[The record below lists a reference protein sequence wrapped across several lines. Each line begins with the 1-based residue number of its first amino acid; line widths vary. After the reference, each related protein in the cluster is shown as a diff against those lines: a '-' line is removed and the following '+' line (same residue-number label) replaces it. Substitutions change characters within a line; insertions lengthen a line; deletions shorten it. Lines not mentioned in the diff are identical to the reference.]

1 MKSLK
6 ESLKALALP
15 LLATALLSSAAG
27 AATAHQLQ
35 ADSQAALEKLY
46 AANPKTRELG
56 QKAYATLVFPT
67 VIRAGLLMAGF
78 ERGDGVLFV
87 KGQVDGYYNTTSAC
101 PGLQA
106 GAQTYSYVLFFMTPD
121 DLKDLKKSGGLNLG
135 AAPGLT
141 VADKGVAG
149 GASLYTLQGIKAF
162 VFGQKGLMANIGFK
176 ATKISQYT
184 PSE

>member
-6 ESLKALALP
+6 SISLL
-15 LLATALLSSAAG
+15 LLATLLFSQVAK
-27 AATAHQLQ
+27 AATAQQLQ
-35 ADSQAALEKLY
+35 TEGQAALENLY
-46 AANPKTRELG
+46 AANPKTRDLG
-56 QKAYATLVFPT
+56 QKAYAILVFPT
-67 VIRAGLLMAGF
+67 VVRAGILMAGF

-87 KGQVDGYYNTTSAC
+87 KGNVDGYYNTSSLC

-106 GAQTYSYVLFFMTPD
+106 GAQTYSYALFFMTPED
-121 DLKDLKKSGGLNLG
+121 MQGLKKSGGLNLG

-149 GASLYTLQGIKAF
+149 GASLYTLHGIKAF

-184 PSE
+184 PSK

>member
-1 MKSLK
+1 MRFLK
-6 ESLKALALP
+6 T
-15 LLATALLSSAAG
+15 LLLLTATTLLIARG
-27 AATAHQLQ
+27 GNAATAHQLQ
-35 ADSQAALEKLY
+35 TEGQAALENLY
-46 AANPKTRELG
+46 AANPKTRDLG
-56 QKAYATLVFPT
+56 QKAYAVLVFPT
-67 VIRAGLLMAGF
+67 VVRAGLLMAGF

-87 KGQVDGYYNTTSAC
+87 KGNVDGYYNTTSAC

-106 GAQTYSYVLFFMTPD
+106 GAQTYSYVLFFMTPE
-121 DLKDLKKSGGLNLG
+121 DLKSLKKSGGLNLG

-184 PSE
+184 PSK

>member
-1 MKSLK
+1 MKSFQI
-6 ESLKALALP
+6 LAIV
-15 LLATALLSSAAG
+15 LLAALLGSSAAT
-27 AATAHQLQ
+27 AATAQQLQ
-35 ADSQAALEKLY
+35 TDSQAALEKLY
-46 AANPKTRELG
+46 TANPKTRDLS
-56 QKAYATLVFPT
+56 QKAYAVLVFPT
-67 VIRAGLLMAGF
+67 VVRAGLLMAGF
-78 ERGDGVLFV
+78 ERGDGVLFM
-87 KGQVDGYYNTTSAC
+87 KGNVDGYYNTTSAC

-106 GAQTYSYVLFFMTPD
+106 GAQTYSYVLFFMTPA
-121 DLKDLKKSGGLNLG
+121 DLQDLKKSGGLNLG

-184 PSE
+184 PSK

>member
-1 MKSLK
+1 MKSFK
-6 ESLKALALP
+6 FLALL
-15 LLATALLSSAAG
+15 LLASFLLGSGAN
-27 AATAHQLQ
+27 AATAMQLQ
-35 ADSQAALEKLY
+35 DDSQAALEKLY
-46 AANPKTRELG
+46 AANPKTRDLS
-56 QKAYATLVFPT
+56 QKAYAVLVFPT
-67 VIRAGLLMAGF
+67 VVRAGLLMAGF

-87 KGQVDGYYNTTSAC
+87 QGKVDGYYNTTSAC

-106 GAQTYSYVLFFMTPD
+106 GAQTYSYALFFMTPG
-121 DLKDLKKSGGLNLG
+121 DLQDLKKSGGLNLG

-176 ATKISQYT
+176 ATKISEYT
-184 PSE
+184 PSK

>member
-1 MKSLK
+1 MKPFKSL
-6 ESLKALALP
+6 ALV
-15 LLATALLSSAAG
+15 LLAALLGSSAAN
-27 AATAHQLQ
+27 AATAQQLQ
-35 ADSQAALEKLY
+35 TEGRAALENLY

-56 QKAYATLVFPT
+56 QKAYAMLVFPT
-67 VIRAGLLMAGF
+67 VVRAGLLMAGF

-106 GAQTYSYVLFFMTPD
+106 GAQTYSYVLFFMTPE
-121 DLKDLKKSGGLNLG
+121 DLQSLKKSGGLNLG

-162 VFGQKGLMANIGFK
+162 VFGQKGLMANIGLK

-184 PSE
+184 PSK

>member
-1 MKSLK
+1 MKSFKIVAL
-6 ESLKALALP
+6 LALSS
-15 LLATALLSSAAG
+15 LLFTTGANAASSL
-27 AATAHQLQ
+27 QLQ
-35 ADSQAALEKLY
+35 SDSNAALDKLY
-46 AANPKTRELG
+46 TVNPKTRNLG
-56 QKAYATLVFPT
+56 QKAYAILVFPT

-87 KGQVDGYYNTTSAC
+87 KGKVDGYYNTTSVC

-106 GAQTYSYVLFFMTPD
+106 GAQTYSYALFFMTTE
-121 DLKDLKKSGGLNLG
+121 DLKDLKNSGGLNLG

-176 ATKISQYT
+176 ATKISHYT
-184 PSE
+184 PSN